1 MTAVYNI
8 DAIADVLTQ
17 EEGYRRFS
25 YEDHLGYTTVGIGR
39 CIQEG
44 LGYGIDEEE
53 AQWLLKRDIERICD
67 KCSLQFSSFWDD
79 LSPNIREVM
88 VLLVFQLGL
97 SGYCRFKNHLAA
109 MREGDWQAAAHHL
122 LDSKFAT
129 QTPAR
134 AQRMAD
140 RIRRG

>member
-8 DAIADVLTQ
+8 DAIAEVLTE

-39 CIQEG
+39 CLHRG
-44 LGYGIDEEE
+44 VGYGIDEEE
-53 AQWLLKRDIERICD
+53 AQWLLKRDIERIYKSCAER
-67 KCSLQFSSFWDD
+67 FSSFWED
-79 LSPNIREVM
+79 LSPNIREVV

-97 SGYCRFKNHLAA
+97 SGYSRSKNHLAA
-109 MREGDWQAAAHHL
+109 LRRGDWEAAAYHL
-122 LDSKFAT
+122 LDSKFAR

-134 AQRMAD
+134 AGRMAD